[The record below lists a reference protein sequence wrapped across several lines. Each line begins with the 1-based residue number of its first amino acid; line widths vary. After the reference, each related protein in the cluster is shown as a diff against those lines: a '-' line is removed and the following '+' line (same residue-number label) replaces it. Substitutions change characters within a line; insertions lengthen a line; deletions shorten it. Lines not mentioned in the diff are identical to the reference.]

1 MGSNIDSGRFGA
13 SPRSFGAHYILS
25 FQTGR
30 LKQLFDQFPGVLD
43 SAATKWRWHVHIQQG
58 LHRTSMGC
66 FTKGSMIENMTSFIS
81 YIRCILYTLKY
92 RRIYTYTCF
101 GCQRQWSIRASGVT
115 TLVKKCEGSGKNSKK
130 RPNSIQQLLLVKH
143 LHHRSVVHT
152 LICGFQSVM

>member
-1 MGSNIDSGRFGA
+1 MILWIRNDSRVDSSMGSNIDSGRFGA

-66 FTKGSMIENMTSFIS
+66 FTEGSMIENMTSFIS
-81 YIRCILYTLKY
+81 YIRCILQTLKY
-92 RRIYTYTCF
+92 RRIYTY
-101 GCQRQWSIRASGVT
+101 IIHV
-115 TLVKKCEGSGKNSKK
+115 
-130 RPNSIQQLLLVKH
+130 
-143 LHHRSVVHT
+143 SVVNVND
-152 LICGFQSVM
+152 QSVPPV